1 MIIKPYNGKMPDI
14 KDAACIADNA
24 VIIGD
29 VTLKKGSSVWYG
41 AVLRA
46 DSAKI
51 TIGEFSNVQDNC
63 TVHCSAGFPTEI
75 GDHVTIGHN
84 AVIHGCKIEENCL
97 IGMHATVMNGAHIG
111 ADSIVGAG
119 ALVTENKEFEP
130 GTLLIGVPAK
140 AKTQLDNDA
149 AAQNAENARHYYET
163 AAEYKKEQAKPPAPK
178 QI

>member
-14 KDAACIADNA
+14 KNAAFIADNA

-63 TVHCSAGFPTEI
+63 TVHCSAGFPAEI

-111 ADSIVGAG
+111 AASIVGAG
-119 ALVTENKEFEP
+119 ALVTENKRFDDNS
-130 GTLLIGVPAK
+130 LIIGVPAK
-140 AKTQLDNDA
+140 IKGSLDENA
-149 AAQNAENARHYYET
+149 AARLAENAAHYRRL
-163 AAEYKKEQAKPPAPK
+163 AEEYQKGGKL
-178 QI
+178 